1 MLCVANVYTNTV
13 YAAIITKILG
23 AKSDWGTGMTI
34 KYPCAIKI
42 FFEAV
47 QVPALV
53 LHIVFQKCE

>member
-1 MLCVANVYTNTV
+1 V